1 MTVLPA
7 APFGGGLR
15 HGSQASQ
22 GIRTTMAQSSPVPDR
37 RAHSPPLRVESPE
50 RPSLAALA
58 PPPAARRRGRTVVVL
73 LLFALVAICVA
84 GARYYLEPMAGRVGG
99 PGPPGLRPPGYMGKG
114 GGLLALALFLF
125 LGLS

>member
-15 HGSQASQ
+15 HGSSASQ
-22 GIRTTMAQSSPVPDR
+22 GIRSTMAQSSPVPDR
-37 RAHSPPLRVESPE
+37 RAHPPLRVEPPE

-84 GARYYLEPMAGRVGG
+84 GARYYLEPMAGRVRS
-99 PGPPGLRPPGYMGKG
+99 PW
-114 GGLLALALFLF
+114 
-125 LGLS
+125 